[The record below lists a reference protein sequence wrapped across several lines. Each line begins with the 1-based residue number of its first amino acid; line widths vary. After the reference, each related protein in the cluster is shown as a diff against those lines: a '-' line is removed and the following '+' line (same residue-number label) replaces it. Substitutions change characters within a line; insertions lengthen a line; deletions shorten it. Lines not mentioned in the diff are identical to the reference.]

1 MILIY
6 SYVLLNHT
14 SQKRPHLMEVLV
26 WWRMRIWV
34 LSPSGWVNG
43 SSKGVCWFL
52 LCQLSAAIHLPRG
65 TLLFSTQLRC
75 ASCLLWGN
83 ESRVTFP
90 LLIVFMWITLYSKT
104 QATCV
109 KDHYVKRR
117 EIKLVGLHVAKRILR
132 MCLKWGK
139 VQKKAMIG
147 DGKHLMWKLF
157 LISEI
162 DYLLWTQIDGFTLQ
176 SCA

>member
-1 MILIY
+1 
-6 SYVLLNHT
+6 
-14 SQKRPHLMEVLV
+14 MEVLV

-34 LSPSGWVNG
+34 SSPSGWVNG

-52 LCQLSAAIHLPRG
+52 LCQLSAAIHLPHG

-157 LISEI
+157 QWDWLPFVNSDWWLYSSVLRLTSPIGLTFKS
-162 DYLLWTQIDGFTLQ
+162 
-176 SCA
+176 